1 MHPTSNKPLPLAE
14 VLIFGDQCFPFAP
27 PLQKLLLKK
36 DSPHLVSFFEQINIT
51 LRREISSLSTAEKQL
66 FPSFSNVQELVAGFQ
81 KLPNCPA
88 LESALACCYHLA
100 AFIHHYDSPS
110 QTYPRGQ
117 DTYITGL
124 CVGSLAAAAISC
136 SGSLRDLVT
145 AGLDAVRVALRLG
158 LQVHHTASLFESKTL
173 LGTWS
178 ILVSESVLPR
188 ASAHE
193 VLTAFAQDEGLGWT
207 SAPYISS
214 VSHRTLTISGPPSS
228 LNKFVRSKLSS
239 SRDAIT
245 FPLHGPYHAAHLF
258 TEDDIGFIL
267 SCAGPISRRKALL
280 PVISSSSGEIFAAD
294 NSFEEL
300 LHLCL
305 KDILLLPLD
314 ATRITQAVSQI
325 LDGGSIAQCTLKPI
339 GTTIGNSIQSMLQP
353 HSPKTIAV
361 DQSLLNEMQQGNH
374 AVRADDDANIK
385 TTHSG
390 RPSDSKIA
398 IVGMSGRFP
407 DAADLGSFWDLL
419 YQGRDVHRQIPEDR
433 FDAEKHHDATGRQ
446 KNTSKV
452 LNGCFIEEP
461 GLFDAKFFNISPKEA
476 EQSDPGQRLALE
488 TAYEA
493 LEMAGIVPDRT
504 PSTRRDRVAVFYG
517 MTSDDWREVNSGQ
530 NVDTYFIPGGNR
542 AFTPGRLNYFFKF
555 SGPSASID
563 TACSSSLTAVHTA
576 CNSLWRN
583 DCDMAIAGGTNVM
596 TNPDNFAGLDRG
608 HFLSRTGNCN
618 TFDDGADG
626 YCRADG
632 VGTVILKRLEDAQAD
647 NDPILGVI
655 LGAYTNHSAEAV
667 SITRPH
673 AGAQQYIFSKLLRES
688 GVHPYDISYV
698 EMHGTG
704 TQAGDATEMTSVL
717 QAFAPTSGPGGRR
730 DNQSLHLGS
739 VKANV
744 GHGESASGVVAL
756 IKTLLMMQTNTIPPH
771 CGIKTKIN
779 HSFPLDFAQRNVHI
793 ARKPTTWIRPDG
805 SGGVR
810 RAFVNNFSA
819 AGGNSALL
827 LEDGPR
833 AVSAEPAADPRS
845 VHIVTV
851 SAKSVKSL
859 RKNIENLQSFVKD
872 STDSPTSSSLL
883 SKLSYTTT
891 ARRMHHYFRVAI
903 PAQDTDQLLKGL
915 DAAKKQENMQRIPAV
930 KPPVGFIF
938 TGQGAQYTGMG
949 KECFDNFSTFRQQV
963 LIYDKIARSYG
974 FPSILPLI
982 TGQAEVEH
990 LGPVEV
996 QLSQACL
1003 QMALAKLWQS
1013 LGVEPSFVLG
1023 HSLGHYAALNVAGV
1037 LSASETIYLTG
1048 TRAQLLLQR
1057 CEKGSHS
1064 MLAVRASLPQVTSF
1078 LNTEQP
1084 GVLEV
1089 ACINGPRDIVVSG
1102 TVASIDRL
1110 ADTLANDNIKATRV
1124 KVPFAFHSAQVEP
1137 ILEELEAAASRI
1149 TFRPPLI
1156 PVLCALEA
1164 TIYRPGDQQQQQH
1177 SIGPKH
1183 ISRHCREA
1191 VNFEGVLKAAQQDT
1205 PSAVWIEIGPHA
1217 VCSSFVKACL
1227 GPNVLTAPSL
1237 RRNEDYWKVM
1247 TASLGALYSAG
1258 LDIDWNEYHREFE
1271 SCHQVLRLPSYS
1283 WDHKN
1288 YWIQYKNDWC
1298 LTKGDDV
1305 VAVDTPKAKAS
1316 TSFQPTPSVQR
1327 VLQETVQ
1334 ADGVL
1339 SMIVESDLAHPLL
1352 DTVINGH
1359 IVNNTKVCTSSVYA
1373 DIGLTLGQH
1382 VIKTYRPDLNGY
1394 AVDVC
1399 GMAIHNPLILKDNN
1413 NNPDGI
1419 PATALFSVELSYPLD
1434 GTVASMSIFSVD
1446 AEKGGRKIQH
1456 ANCELHLC
1464 DPKVWKSEWQR
1475 HTHMVKRSIE
1485 YLEGRATKG
1494 LDSILSTGMA
1504 YKIFTSLVDYQ
1515 DEFKGL
1521 GDVILH
1527 SDELEATARVR
1538 LNRSPK
1544 GGFLFNPMWID
1555 SCGQTTGFLMNCHQ
1569 TTTKDK
1575 VYVNHGWGSIKI
1587 AEPFRADGVY
1597 RTYVRMRS
1605 VDGNKYAGDLYILDE
1620 ETGEIIGFYGDHTF
1634 QELPRRIL
1642 DTVLPGAGA
1651 RHAAASDHHPRG
1663 GHGSPP
1669 SRGGVPMSSRL
1680 PLDHDVEDPT
1690 GDVVRPPLEA
1700 DSPFDSQLRPLLRI
1714 LSEEIG
1720 LSLEVVTDDKLSFID
1735 YGVDSLLSLTI
1746 TGRMRE
1752 LLNIDISSAAFLT
1765 CSTLGELKTLL
1776 GFDSSTTSSSANTT
1790 DVSDDN
1796 DDSSGEETS
1805 ATSSAASEPDIDS
1818 PAEDK
1823 LHQFRAT
1830 STLLQ
1835 GTPSKAQFT
1844 LFLIPDGSGSA
1855 TSYASLPPILPDSN
1869 VAVYGLNCPW
1879 LKDAKHLD
1887 EFGLPGLVQLY
1898 VEEIQ
1903 RRSPNGPYNLGGWSA
1918 GGICAYEAALLLTKA
1933 GHNVERLFF
1942 LDSPC
1947 PIGLGKLPERLYD
1960 FLDAQNVFGSDNPHS
1975 TGTGTTNKAPAW
1987 LLAHFLA
1994 FVNALD
2000 RNDSVPWDVAD
2011 WNGRVPQPPRSY
2023 FLWAEDGVCKNVD
2036 DVRPEY
2042 RDDDPAEMKWLLENR
2057 TNFGSNGWDAMLGP
2071 SGRFET
2077 HRISGVNH
2085 FTMLKPGRAA
2095 SAVSAFLAGGLL
2107 DE

>member
-1 MHPTSNKPLPLAE
+1 MHPTNKPLPLAE
-14 VLIFGDQCFPFAP
+14 VLIFGDQCFRFAP
-27 PLQKLLLKK
+27 ALQELLLKK
-36 DSPHLVSFFEQINIT
+36 DSPYLVSFFDQVNIT
-51 LRREISSLSTAEKQL
+51 LRREISLLSTAEKQL
-66 FPSFSNVQELVAGFQ
+66 FPSFSNVQELVANFQ
-81 KLPNCPA
+81 KLRTCSA

-117 DTYITGL
+117 GTYVTGL
-124 CVGSLAAAAISC
+124 CIGSLAAAAISC

-145 AGLDAVRVALRLG
+145 AGLDVVRVALRLG
-158 LQVHHTASLFESKTL
+158 LQVHHTASLFESANQEASDSA
-173 LGTWS
+173 TWS
-178 ILVSESVLPR
+178 FLVSESVLPR

-193 VLTAFAQDEGLGWT
+193 VLAAFTRNEGLGHT

-214 VSHRTLTISGPPSS
+214 IGHRTLTISGPPSS
-228 LNKFVRSKLSS
+228 LKKFVQSKLPS
-239 SRDAIT
+239 SRDAIA

-258 TEDDIGFIL
+258 TDDDIGHIL
-267 SCAGPISRRKALL
+267 NCAGAISRRQAQL
-280 PVISSSSGEIFAAD
+280 PVISSSSGEVFNA
-294 NSFEEL
+294 SSYEEL
-300 LHLCL
+300 LHFCL
-305 KDILLLPLD
+305 KDVLLLPLD
-314 ATRITQAVSQI
+314 ATHITQAVARI
-325 LDGGSIAQCTLKPI
+325 LEGTVAQCTLKPI
-339 GTTIGNSIQSMLQP
+339 GTTIGSSIQSMLQP
-353 HSPKTIAV
+353 HSPKTLV
-361 DQSLLNEMQQGNH
+361 LDQSLNEVQENPVT
-374 AVRADDDANIK
+374 AAPNTSIP
-385 TTHSG
+385 SG

-407 DAADLGSFWDLL
+407 DAANLNSFWDLL
-419 YQGRDVHRQIPEDR
+419 YQGRDVHRQIPNDR
-433 FDAEKHHDATGRQ
+433 FDAEKHHDATGRR

-461 GLFDAKFFNISPKEA
+461 GLFDARFFNISPKEA

-504 PSTRRDRVAVFYG
+504 PSTQRDRVAVFYG

-596 TNPDNFAGLDRG
+596 TNSDNFAGLDRG

-655 LGAYTNHSAEAV
+655 LGAYTNHSADAV

-673 AGAQQYIFSKLLRES
+673 AGAQQHIFSKLLRES
-688 GVHPYDISYV
+688 GVHPYDVSYV

-717 QAFAPTSGPGGRR
+717 QAFAPTSGSGGRR

-739 VKANV
+739 VKANI

-756 IKTLLMMQTNTIPPH
+756 IKTLLMMQTNIIPPH

-779 HSFPLDFAQRNVHI
+779 HSFPLDLAQRNVHI
-793 ARKPTTWIRPDG
+793 AMKPTSWNRPDG
-805 SGGVR
+805 HGGVR

-833 AVSAEPAADPRS
+833 VPVEEHDSAGADPRS
-845 VHIVTV
+845 THIVTV

-859 RKNIENLQSFVKD
+859 RNNIENLQSFVKN
-872 STDSPTSSSLL
+872 STDSPSNLL
-883 SKLSYTTT
+883 PKLAYTTT

-903 PAQDTDQLLKGL
+903 PAQDTEQLLKGL
-915 DAAKKQENMQRIPAV
+915 DDAMKQEDILRIPAV
-930 KPPVGFIF
+930 KPSVGFIF
-938 TGQGAQYTGMG
+938 TCQGAQYTGMG
-949 KECFDNFSTFRQQV
+949 KECFDNFSTFRQEV
-963 LIYDKIARSYG
+963 LIYDRIARSYG

-982 TGQAEVEH
+982 TGQGEVEH

-1023 HSLGHYAALNVAGV
+1023 HSLGHYAALSVAGV

-1078 LNTEQP
+1078 LKAGE
-1084 GVLEV
+1084 LEV
-1089 ACINGPRDIVVSG
+1089 ACINGPRDVVVSG

-1110 ADTLANDNIKATRV
+1110 ADTLTNDNIKATRV

-1137 ILEELEAAASRI
+1137 ILEELEAAASRV
-1149 TFRPPLI
+1149 TFRSPRI
-1156 PVLCALEA
+1156 PVLCALDA
-1164 TIYRPGDQQQQQH
+1164 TIHRPGDQH

-1183 ISRHCREA
+1183 VSRHCRET
-1191 VNFEGVLKAAQQDT
+1191 VNFEGALKAAQLDT

-1217 VCSSFVKACL
+1217 VCSSFVKSCL
-1227 GPNVLTAPSL
+1227 GPSVLTAPSL

-1247 TASLGALYSAG
+1247 ASSLGALYCAG
-1258 LDIDWNEYHREFE
+1258 LDIDWNEYHREFK

-1305 VAVDTPKAKAS
+1305 PVTPASGVSAS
-1316 TSFQPTPSVQR
+1316 TSFVSTPSVQR
-1327 VLQETVQ
+1327 VLKEHVE
-1334 ADGVL
+1334 DSVL
-1339 SMIVESDLAHPLL
+1339 SMTVESDLANPLL

-1359 IVNNTKVCTSSVYA
+1359 IVNGTKVCTSSLFA
-1373 DIGLTLGQH
+1373 DIGLTLGNH
-1382 VIKTYRPDLNGY
+1382 VIKTYRSDLDGY
-1394 AVDVC
+1394 AVDVH
-1399 GMAIHNPLILKDNN
+1399 GMEIYNPLLLKHNL
-1413 NNPDGI
+1413 DGT
-1419 PATALFSVELSYPLD
+1419 PATGLFSVELHYPLD
-1434 GTVASMSIFSVD
+1434 GTVASMNIFSTD
-1446 AEKGGRKIQH
+1446 ADKGGRRVQH

-1464 DPKVWKSEWQR
+1464 DPRAWKAEWQR
-1475 HTHMVKRSIE
+1475 HAHMVKRSIE
-1485 YLEGRATKG
+1485 YLEGRASQG
-1494 LDSILSTGMA
+1494 LDSTLSTGMT
-1504 YKIFTSLVDYQ
+1504 YKIFASLVDYQ

-1538 LNRSPK
+1538 FRSSH
-1544 GGFLFNPMWID
+1544 GGFHYNPMWID

-1569 TTTKDK
+1569 TTTQDK

-1587 AEPFRADGVY
+1587 AEQFREDGVY

-1620 ETGEIIGFYGDHTF
+1620 AGEIIGFYGDHTF

-1642 DTVLPGAGA
+1642 DTVLPGA
-1651 RHAAASDHHPRG
+1651 RRNAASDHPR
-1663 GHGSPP
+1663 HSSTLAPP
-1669 SRGGVPMSSRL
+1669 SRVPMSRL
-1680 PLDHDVEDPT
+1680 PLDLDVASALNQAAAANSAA
-1690 GDVVRPPLEA
+1690 VPPVEA
-1700 DSPFDSQLRPLLRI
+1700 DSPFDGQLRPLLRI

-1720 LSLEVVTDDKLSFID
+1720 LSLEVVTDDKLSFLD

-1752 LLNIDISSAAFLT
+1752 DLGIDISSSAFLT
-1765 CSTLGELKTLL
+1765 CSTLGELKALL
-1776 GFDSSTTSSSANTT
+1776 GFDRDSSSATAT
-1790 DVSDDN
+1790 DVSDD
-1796 DDSSGEETS
+1796 SGEET
-1805 ATSSAASEPDIDS
+1805 AASSEPDLE
-1818 PAEDK
+1818 AEDK
-1823 LHQFRAT
+1823 VNDGVYPHQATTDWAVRLHQFRAT

-1835 GTPSKAQFT
+1835 GKPDKARFT

-1855 TSYASLPPILPDSN
+1855 TSYASLPAILADGD

-1879 LKDAKHLD
+1879 LKDARHLD
-1887 EFGLPGLVQLY
+1887 EFGLPGLVKLY

-1903 RRSPNGPYNLGGWSA
+1903 RRSPHGPYNLGGWSA
-1918 GGICAYEAALLLTKA
+1918 GGICAYEAALVLTKA
-1933 GHNVERLFF
+1933 GHRVHRLFF

-1947 PIGLGKLPERLYD
+1947 PIGLGKLPPRLYD
-1960 FLDAQNVFGSDNPHS
+1960 FLDSQNVFGSDNPHGNGGGS
-1975 TGTGTTNKAPAW
+1975 NNNNKAPSW
-1987 LLAHFLA
+1987 LLNHFLA

-2000 RNDSVPWDVAD
+2000 ANDSVPWDVAMATPTTATTT
-2011 WNGRVPQPPRSY
+2011 VPEPPRSY
-2023 FLWAEDGVCKNVD
+2023 FLWAEDGVCKGPD
-2036 DVRPEY
+2036 DPRPEY
-2042 RDDDPAEMKWLLENR
+2042 RDDDPAEMRWLLENR
-2057 TNFGSNGWDAMLGP
+2057 TNWGPNGWDAMFGP
-2071 SGRFET
+2071 RGRYST
-2077 HRISGVNH
+2077 HRIADVNH
-2085 FTMLKPGRAA
+2085 FTMLKPGRPAG
-2095 SAVSAFLAGGLL
+2095 AVSAFIAR
-2107 DE
+2107 